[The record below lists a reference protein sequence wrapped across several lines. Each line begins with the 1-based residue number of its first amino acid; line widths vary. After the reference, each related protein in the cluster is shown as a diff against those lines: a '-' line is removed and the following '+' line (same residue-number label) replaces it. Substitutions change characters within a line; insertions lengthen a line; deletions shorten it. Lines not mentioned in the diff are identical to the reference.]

1 VNGRA
6 TSLAERAESR
16 AMRLHLAACL
26 FYHTAISVMLVVSTI
41 LIFNL
46 EKESLVAGGMDA
58 VQAGLRAGGIVF
70 WLATITGAMRIPG
83 AHFGGW
89 LAGRLD
95 QRTVASLSAASRAA
109 ALGGAAV
116 LIAGG
121 RMTLPLAA
129 AIYSLDWFLGGLEEV
144 ARFSLPIAM
153 VGANR
158 RSVLKNW
165 STSVQGLTESA
176 GVLGPS
182 ITLALTFWRADGF
195 DRFGHW
201 IAPALLVAATALY
214 GALPSDAH
222 LAGSAG
228 GGKVR
233 VDWRSRWR
241 ELSGDPFLSLPT
253 LALALVVSIAL
264 LKGPLSTDLAS
275 IMLAKQGLEM
285 RRYSALLSG
294 IFGAGTLAGFLLL
307 TFRARL
313 KDRPASAALTWSGAA
328 TALLVVSWV
337 FGVRPSIA
345 FWPVA
350 AAWFGFAMADIM
362 ARIPL
367 NLALQHAVAAEGAG
381 KKYVLG
387 LAISLANVVVTA
399 MRVLIGLIFFV
410 IAGSWQLD
418 FALVGGVLLLFAAG
432 QIVLARRLAAKV
444 ESSAPAPALAP
455 VSVR

>member
-1 VNGRA
+1 LTAHSAR
-6 TSLAERAESR
+6 LAERAER
-16 AMRLHLAACL
+16 GAMRLHLAACL

-46 EKESLVAGGMDA
+46 EKASLVAQGMEPL
-58 VQAGLRAGGIVF
+58 QAGLRAGGVVF

-89 LAGRLD
+89 LSGFLH
-95 QRTVASLSAASRAA
+95 QKTVAALSAGTRSVALGAA
-109 ALGGAAV
+109 AYMIV
-116 LIAGG
+116 GG

-158 RSVLKNW
+158 KSVLKDW
-165 STSVQGLTESA
+165 STLVQGLTESA

-182 ITLALTFWRADGF
+182 ITLALTFWSANGF
-195 DRFGHW
+195 DTVGHW
-201 IAPALLVAATALY
+201 IAPALLAIAAGLY
-214 GALPSDAH
+214 LALPRDAH
-222 LAGSAG
+222 LAGSTGPSKA
-228 GGKVR
+228 R
-233 VDWRSRWR
+233 SDWRSRWR
-241 ELSGDPFLSLPT
+241 DLSGDPYLSLPT

-275 IMLAKQGLEM
+275 IMLNKQGLEM

-294 IFGAGTLAGFLLL
+294 IFGAGTLTGFLLL
-307 TFRARL
+307 TFRRTF
-313 KDRPASAALTWSGAA
+313 KERPASAALAWSGGA
-328 TALLVVSWV
+328 TALLVVSWA
-337 FGVRPSIA
+337 FGLWPAIA

-350 AAWFGFAMADIM
+350 AAWFAFAMADIM
-362 ARIPL
+362 ARVPL

-387 LAISLANVVVTA
+387 LSISLANIVVTG

-410 IAGSWQLD
+410 VAGSWQLD

-432 QIVLARRLAAKV
+432 QAVLSGKLAARV
-444 ESSAPAPALAP
+444 EAAPAPAVPARTA
-455 VSVR
+455 V